1 MNEQILIFYSISVL
15 ILTLSP
21 GPDILFLI
29 STTLNKNFKTALNV
43 ATGLCLGL
51 LIHTIFTAFGLGY
64 LLTEYPRLIS
74 LTRLIGC
81 IYLGYLSYLYFP
93 KKNSISGINHNF
105 NFIEKPLF
113 QGLVMNLVNPKIIL
127 FFVSFFP
134 QFIFHN
140 KWEIKTQFYILGLM
154 FTTIAFVTFVSVLSV
169 LNLTKSQMKLGKQ
182 SKNISYLSSAM
193 LLGLSA
199 YFFCEEIKN
208 IMELI

>member
-1 MNEQILIFYSISVL
+1 MGAGWGEGRGGKGEGPTLGARGGAAWPRGGWEEILI
-15 ILTLSP
+15 
-21 GPDILFLI
+21 
-29 STTLNKNFKTALNV
+29 
-43 ATGLCLGL
+43 
-51 LIHTIFTAFGLGY
+51 
-64 LLTEYPRLIS
+64 
-74 LTRLIGC
+74 C

-140 KWEIKTQFYILGLM
+140 EWEIKTQFYILGLM

-199 YFFCEEIKN
+199 YFFWEEIN
-208 IMELI
+208 YIMELI